1 MASNEEKSV
10 SEQNG
15 KKEAVTGS
23 REQRENPAEQIPA
36 GQSLAGENNT
46 EPSQNGSSKAKEA
59 YAKNYLR
66 ISKDNLYMVI
76 ALWMEDFVDE
86 APEHLKKVGAVLV
99 LPNDIIYAAD
109 CSRDGVHA
117 VQRLLM
123 KHYDKAEGCKMFM
136 SRKPCPMCAK
146 LLVQA
151 KVQRV
156 LFLPLEPEYH
166 PSPDKDSKVK
176 QVDILFTAS
185 AIAQTKFVLQI
196 DQSVLVRA
204 KNQTPQK
211 DRQKVEKE
219 KRRLID
225 EKYSAFK
232 KDSKWLDLIEKEIP
246 WAAFDEIKADFQNYF
261 EEVMEWIARVF
272 YIPQSQSQ
280 PDKARGVNYPFEL
293 CEPSNEPRSDVSN
306 PVSETST
313 APSDVFDPVSNAT
326 HKKQAKCLIE
336 IARFLAT
343 RTDDPITGVGAVIA
357 SPKMEI
363 LGLGW
368 NGFPLK
374 AHYGEFARASDP
386 KKPQVDKKAH
396 DELAK
401 ASDQN
406 KPQVDKKA
414 HGELAIT
421 SDQNKP
427 QVDKKYPYV
436 IHAEQNALLMRNKKD
451 IEGAILFVTKSP
463 CHECTPLIAMQG
475 IKTVVVDEDVFS
487 HDETAAKK
495 KTLNYKM
502 FPGMVKNRQFV
513 CYQTKK
519 EPIDAKDIAAS
530 EETTREMIYVS
541 DN

>member
-23 REQRENPAEQIPA
+23 GKQRENPAEQIPA

-46 EPSQNGSSKAKEA
+46 ESSQNGSSKEKPEKPH
-59 YAKNYLR
+59 AKNYLR
-66 ISKDNLYMVI
+66 ISKDNLYMII

-86 APEHLKKVGAVLV
+86 APEHFNKVGAVLV

-156 LFLPLEPEYH
+156 LFLPLEPEYY
-166 PSPDKDSKVK
+166 PSPEKDSKVK

-196 DQSVLVRA
+196 DESVLVRA
-204 KNQTPQK
+204 ENQTPPK
-211 DRQKVEKE
+211 DEEKVEKE
-219 KRRLID
+219 KHRLID

-232 KDSKWLDLIEKEIP
+232 KDSKWLDLIQEEIP
-246 WAAFDEIKADFQNYF
+246 WPAFDEIKADFQNYF

-280 PDKARGVNYPFEL
+280 PDKARGVNYRFEL

-306 PVSETST
+306 PVSEPST
-313 APSDVFDPVSNAT
+313 APSDAYVFDPVSNAT

-374 AHYGEFARASDP
+374 AHYGEFARASDFKP
-386 KKPQVDKKAH
+386 K
-396 DELAK
+396 
-401 ASDQN
+401 
-406 KPQVDKKA
+406 VDKKA
-414 HGELAIT
+414 HGELAIA

-463 CHECTPLIAMQG
+463 CHECTPLAAMQG

-487 HDETAAKK
+487 RDETAAKK

-519 EPIDAKDIAAS
+519 EPTDAKGIPAS
-530 EETTREMIYVS
+530 EKPTREMKL
-541 DN
+541 